1 MRTIISL
8 GSPIHSS
15 AGRLHIPV
23 SIISVLAAFG
33 AVVAFWA
40 PAYLTIL
47 DTLGGGLSAQSEA
60 LGWSLFVV
68 GALGLGSVVYLAWQD
83 TRDPAWR
90 AAHGLPR
97 GPRSNSTGH

>member
-8 GSPIHSS
+8 GNVGRS

-23 SIISVLAAFG
+23 SIISILAAFG

-40 PAYLTIL
+40 PAYLAIL
-47 DTLGGGLSAQSEA
+47 DHLGGGLVANSEA
-60 LGWSLFVV
+60 LGWSLFAV
-68 GALGLGSVVYLAWQD
+68 GAFGLGSVVYLAWQD

-97 GPRSNSTGH
+97 LPRSSAAAR

>member
-1 MRTIISL
+1 MRTITSL
-8 GSPIHSS
+8 GSPIHRST
-15 AGRLHIPV
+15 GRLHIPV

-60 LGWSLFVV
+60 LGWSLFAV
-68 GALGLGSVVYLAWQD
+68 GAFGLGSVVYLAWQD

-90 AAHGLPR
+90 AAHGMPR
-97 GPRSNSTGH
+97 RPRSNPAGH

>member
-8 GSPIHSS
+8 GNVGRSS
-15 AGRLHIPV
+15 GRLHIPV

-33 AVVAFWA
+33 VVVAYWS

-47 DTLGGGLSAQSEA
+47 DTLGGELSAQSEA
-60 LGWSLFVV
+60 LGWSLFAV
-68 GALGLGSVVYLAWQD
+68 GAFGLGSVVYLAWQD

-90 AAHGLPR
+90 ATHGLPR
-97 GPRSNSTGH
+97 LPR